1 MNILHTECNP
11 EMAKDRKLPYNSY
24 LVCYMG
30 EDQVLKHDIAM
41 SGTAVELFDTQRSFR
56 DYTFNPELDINK
68 LDAFIKTE
76 NGYIKQEAGPMN
88 TKKGLNIEVS
98 NLQYQ
103 YLYDLVMFA
112 YEMNLPNE
120 KGWDLQTYDNL
131 VDNVCNATETN
142 LSNTVRGV

>member
-1 MNILHTECNP
+1 
-11 EMAKDRKLPYNSY
+11 
-24 LVCYMG
+24 
-30 EDQVLKHDIAM
+30 
-41 SGTAVELFDTQRSFR
+41 
-56 DYTFNPELDINK
+56 
-68 LDAFIKTE
+68 
-76 NGYIKQEAGPMN
+76 MN

-142 LSNTVRGV
+142 LSNTVKGV

>member
-1 MNILHTECNP
+1 
-11 EMAKDRKLPYNSY
+11 
-24 LVCYMG
+24 
-30 EDQVLKHDIAM
+30 
-41 SGTAVELFDTQRSFR
+41 
-56 DYTFNPELDINK
+56 
-68 LDAFIKTE
+68 
-76 NGYIKQEAGPMN
+76 MN

-131 VDNVCNATETN
+131 VDNVCQATETN

>member
-1 MNILHTECNP
+1 MLSFNQKT
-11 EMAKDRKLPYNSY
+11 
-24 LVCYMG
+24 
-30 EDQVLKHDIAM
+30 
-41 SGTAVELFDTQRSFR
+41 DTS
-56 DYTFNPELDINK
+56 DK
-68 LDAFIKTE
+68 
-76 NGYIKQEAGPMN
+76 EAGPMN

-131 VDNVCNATETN
+131 VDNVCQATETN

>member
-1 MNILHTECNP
+1 M
-11 EMAKDRKLPYNSY
+11 
-24 LVCYMG
+24 
-30 EDQVLKHDIAM
+30 
-41 SGTAVELFDTQRSFR
+41 
-56 DYTFNPELDINK
+56 
-68 LDAFIKTE
+68 
-76 NGYIKQEAGPMN
+76 
-88 TKKGLNIEVS
+88 KKGLNIDVS

>member
-1 MNILHTECNP
+1 M
-11 EMAKDRKLPYNSY
+11 
-24 LVCYMG
+24 
-30 EDQVLKHDIAM
+30 
-41 SGTAVELFDTQRSFR
+41 
-56 DYTFNPELDINK
+56 
-68 LDAFIKTE
+68 
-76 NGYIKQEAGPMN
+76 
-88 TKKGLNIEVS
+88 KKGLNIEVS

-142 LSNTVRGV
+142 LSNTVRGLLK

>member
-1 MNILHTECNP
+1 M
-11 EMAKDRKLPYNSY
+11 
-24 LVCYMG
+24 
-30 EDQVLKHDIAM
+30 
-41 SGTAVELFDTQRSFR
+41 
-56 DYTFNPELDINK
+56 
-68 LDAFIKTE
+68 
-76 NGYIKQEAGPMN
+76 
-88 TKKGLNIEVS
+88 KKGLNIELS

-112 YEMNLPNE
+112 YEMNVPNE

>member
-1 MNILHTECNP
+1 M
-11 EMAKDRKLPYNSY
+11 
-24 LVCYMG
+24 
-30 EDQVLKHDIAM
+30 
-41 SGTAVELFDTQRSFR
+41 
-56 DYTFNPELDINK
+56 
-68 LDAFIKTE
+68 
-76 NGYIKQEAGPMN
+76 
-88 TKKGLNIEVS
+88 KKGLNIEVS

-131 VDNVCNATETN
+131 VDNVCNATETY

>member
-1 MNILHTECNP
+1 M
-11 EMAKDRKLPYNSY
+11 
-24 LVCYMG
+24 
-30 EDQVLKHDIAM
+30 
-41 SGTAVELFDTQRSFR
+41 
-56 DYTFNPELDINK
+56 
-68 LDAFIKTE
+68 
-76 NGYIKQEAGPMN
+76 
-88 TKKGLNIEVS
+88 KKGLNIEVS

-120 KGWDLQTYDNL
+120 KWWDLQTYDNL

>member
-1 MNILHTECNP
+1 M
-11 EMAKDRKLPYNSY
+11 
-24 LVCYMG
+24 
-30 EDQVLKHDIAM
+30 
-41 SGTAVELFDTQRSFR
+41 
-56 DYTFNPELDINK
+56 
-68 LDAFIKTE
+68 
-76 NGYIKQEAGPMN
+76 
-88 TKKGLNIEVS
+88 KKGLNIEVS

-120 KGWDLQTYDNL
+120 KGWDLQTYDNH

>member
-1 MNILHTECNP
+1 M
-11 EMAKDRKLPYNSY
+11 
-24 LVCYMG
+24 
-30 EDQVLKHDIAM
+30 
-41 SGTAVELFDTQRSFR
+41 
-56 DYTFNPELDINK
+56 
-68 LDAFIKTE
+68 
-76 NGYIKQEAGPMN
+76 
-88 TKKGLNIEVS
+88 KKGLNIEVS

-112 YEMNLPNE
+112 YEINLPNE

>member
-1 MNILHTECNP
+1 M
-11 EMAKDRKLPYNSY
+11 
-24 LVCYMG
+24 
-30 EDQVLKHDIAM
+30 
-41 SGTAVELFDTQRSFR
+41 
-56 DYTFNPELDINK
+56 
-68 LDAFIKTE
+68 
-76 NGYIKQEAGPMN
+76 
-88 TKKGLNIEVS
+88 KKGLNIEVS

-120 KGWDLQTYDNL
+120 KGWDLQTFDNL